1 MAGPAMMFGVLG
13 RYFADRFARTVLGA
27 YAGVLGLIFT
37 LDFVDT
43 LRRAGETKDATGPL
57 IAWLAVLHTPIV
69 AEQALPFV
77 VLIGAMTAF
86 LNLSR
91 RLELAVARSAGVS
104 VWQFLAPALAVSLAL
119 GIGDVS
125 AFNPLSTAMKRH
137 AAGLEAKLFG
147 SGARDAGGFWLQQKT
162 VDGQTIVHV
171 DGHDLEKAV
180 YLGVEAFDFDRDG
193 AFDQR
198 VDAKSGVLH
207 DGYWELRDAEV
218 VTPGDDE
225 SHVNIYLLATS
236 LNPAQIAQS
245 FVPPDTV
252 SFFDLSAQAADV
264 KSAGLDAT
272 PYVLRR
278 EQLLALPLSL
288 VAMTL
293 VAACF
298 SLRLFRMGGVQ
309 RMVLGGVTAGFVLY
323 VATKIIGDL
332 GNAGL
337 VSAPVAAW
345 SPAIGGCL
353 FGVYVLLQ
361 QEDG

>member
-1 MAGPAMMFGVLG
+1 MIFGVLG
-13 RYFADRFARTVLGA
+13 RYFALRFARAVLGVF
-27 YAGVLGLIFT
+27 AGVLALIFT

-43 LRRAGETKDATGPL
+43 MRRAGAAKAATGGV

-69 AEQALPFV
+69 AEQALPFI
-77 VLIGAMTAF
+77 VLIGAMAAF

-104 VWQFLAPALAVSLAL
+104 IWQFIAPPIVVALAFGVGEVA
-119 GIGDVS
+119 
-125 AFNPLSTAMKRH
+125 AFNPMSTAMKRQS
-137 AAGLEAKLFG
+137 AGLEAKLFG
-147 SGARDAGGFWLQQKT
+147 AGAQGAGGFWLRQQT
-162 VDGQTIVHV
+162 VDGQSILHV
-171 DGHDLEKAV
+171 DGRDLDKDV
-180 YLGVEAFDFDRDG
+180 FIGVQAYNFGPDG

-198 VDAKSGVLH
+198 VDAKTALLRE
-207 DGYWELRDAEV
+207 GYWEFHDAEV
-218 VTPGDDE
+218 VSPGDDE
-225 SHVNIYLLATS
+225 MQADTYLLATS
-236 LNPAQIAQS
+236 LTREQIAQS

-252 SFFDLSAQAADV
+252 SFYGLRGLAEQV
-264 KSAGLDAT
+264 GNAGLDAT

-288 VAMTL
+288 AAMTL

-323 VATKIIGDL
+323 VAGKVIGDL
-332 GNAGL
+332 GNAGI
-337 VSAPVAAW
+337 VSAPIAAW
-345 SPAIGGCL
+345 SPAVGGCL
-353 FGVYVLLQ
+353 FGVYVLLH

>member
-1 MAGPAMMFGVLG
+1 MTGVLG
-13 RYFADRFARTVLGA
+13 RYFAGRYTRAVLGVFA
-27 YAGVLGLIFT
+27 AVLGLIFT

-43 LRRAGETKDATGPL
+43 LRRAGEVKGASGPL

-91 RLELAVARSAGVS
+91 RLELAVARSAGLS
-104 VWQFLAPALAVSLAL
+104 VWQFLRPALLVAL
-119 GIGDVS
+119 LLGAAEVA

-147 SGARDAGGFWLQQKT
+147 SAAREAGGFWLRQKT
-162 VDGQTIVHV
+162 GDGQSIVHV
-171 DGHDLEKAV
+171 DGRDLEKGVFLGIEV
-180 YLGVEAFDFDRDG
+180 YNFDLGGV
-193 AFDQR
+193 FDQR
-198 VDAKSGVLH
+198 VEAKSGVLR

-218 VTPGDDE
+218 VTPGDNE
-225 SHVNIYLLATS
+225 SHSDHYLLATTLTS
-236 LNPAQIAQS
+236 AEISQS

-252 SFFDLSAQAADV
+252 SFFSLATLAAQV

-272 PYVLRR
+272 PYLLRR
-278 EQLLALPLSL
+278 EQLLALPVSL

-309 RMVLGGVTAGFVLY
+309 RMVLGGVTTGFVLY

-332 GNAGL
+332 GSAGL

-345 SPAIGGCL
+345 SPAVGGCL
-353 FGVYVLLQ
+353 FSVYVLLH

>member
-1 MAGPAMMFGVLG
+1 MIFGVLG
-13 RYFADRFARTVLGA
+13 RYLARRFAYAVLGVF
-27 YAGVLGLIFT
+27 AGVLALIFT

-43 LRRAGETKDATGPL
+43 LRRAGEVRGASGGL

-77 VLIGAMTAF
+77 VLIGAMAAF

-91 RLELAVARSAGVS
+91 RLELAVARAAGVS
-104 VWQFLAPALAVSLAL
+104 VWQFLAPAVAVSLAL
-119 GIGDVS
+119 GIGEVA
-125 AFNPLSTAMKRH
+125 AFNPLSTTMKRQ

-147 SGARDAGGFWLQQKT
+147 SGARDAGGFWLRQKT
-162 VDGQTIVHV
+162 VDGQSIVHV
-171 DGHDLEKAV
+171 DGRDLDKDMF
-180 YLGVEAFDFDRDG
+180 LGVQVYNFDRDG

-198 VDAKSGVLH
+198 VDAKSGVLRE
-207 DGYWELRDAEV
+207 GYWELSDAEV
-218 VTPGDDE
+218 VTPGDNE
-225 SHVNIYLLATS
+225 NHVNTYLLATS
-236 LNPAQIAQS
+236 LTPAQVAQS

-252 SFFDLSAQAADV
+252 SFFALGALAEQV
-264 KSAGLDAT
+264 RSAGLDAT
-272 PYVLRR
+272 PYLLRR
-278 EQLLALPLSL
+278 QQLLALPLSL
-288 VAMTL
+288 IAMTL

-323 VATKIIGDL
+323 VASKIVGDL
-332 GNAGL
+332 GSAGL

-353 FGVYVLLQ
+353 FGVYVLLH

>member
-1 MAGPAMMFGVLG
+1 MAGAAMTFGVLG
-13 RYFADRFARTVLGA
+13 RYLADRFARTVLGVFA
-27 YAGVLGLIFT
+27 AVIGLIFT

-43 LRRAGETKDATGPL
+43 LRRAGETKGASGAL

-77 VLIGAMTAF
+77 VLVGAMTAF
-86 LNLSR
+86 LTLSR
-91 RLELAVARSAGVS
+91 RLELAVARSAGIS

-119 GIGDVS
+119 GIIEVA

-147 SGARDAGGFWLQQKT
+147 SGARDAGGFWLRQKT
-162 VDGQTIVHV
+162 DDGQSIVHV
-171 DGHDLEKAV
+171 DGRDLEKGEFLGIEV
-180 YLGVEAFDFDRDG
+180 YNFDRDG
-193 AFDQR
+193 AFDER
-198 VDAKSGVLH
+198 VDAKSGVLR

-218 VTPGDDE
+218 VTPGDND
-225 SHVNIYLLATS
+225 SHANRYLLATS
-236 LNPAQIAQS
+236 LTPAEIAES

-252 SFFDLSAQAADV
+252 SFFELGALASEV
-264 KSAGLDAT
+264 RSAGLDAT

-278 EQLLALPLSL
+278 EQLLALPVSL

-323 VATKIIGDL
+323 VASKIIGDL
-332 GNAGL
+332 GNAGV
-337 VSAPVAAW
+337 VSAPFAAW
-345 SPAIGGCL
+345 SPAVGGCL
-353 FGVYVLLQ
+353 FGVYVLLH

>member
-1 MAGPAMMFGVLG
+1 MMFGTLG
-13 RYFADRFARTVLGA
+13 RYLAGRFASAVLGV
-27 YAGVLGLIFT
+27 YASVLGLIFT

-43 LRRAGETKDATGPL
+43 LRRAGEARGASGGL

-77 VLIGAMTAF
+77 VLIGAMAAF

-91 RLELAVARSAGVS
+91 RLELAVARAAGVS
-104 VWQFLAPALAVSLAL
+104 VWQFLAPALAVALAL
-119 GIGDVS
+119 GVAEVA
-125 AFNPLSTAMKRH
+125 AFNPLSTTMKRH

-147 SGARDAGGFWLQQKT
+147 SGARDAGGFWLRQKT
-162 VDGQTIVHV
+162 VDGQSIVHV
-171 DGHDLEKAV
+171 DGRDLDKNEFV
-180 YLGVEAFDFDRDG
+180 GLQIYNFDRDG

-198 VDAKSGVLH
+198 VDAGSGVLRE
-207 DGYWELRDAEV
+207 GYWELKDAEV
-218 VTPGDDE
+218 VTPGADE
-225 SHVNIYLLATS
+225 THVNTYLLATS
-236 LNPAQIAQS
+236 LTPAQVSQS
-245 FVPPDTV
+245 FVPADTV
-252 SFFDLSAQAADV
+252 SFFALGALAEQVS
-264 KSAGLDAT
+264 SAGLDAT
-272 PYVLRR
+272 PYLLRR
-278 EQLLALPLSL
+278 QQLLALPLSL
-288 VAMTL
+288 IAMTL

-323 VATKIIGDL
+323 VVTKIVGDL
-332 GNAGL
+332 GSAGM

-353 FGVYVLLQ
+353 FGVYVLLH

>member
-1 MAGPAMMFGVLG
+1 
-13 RYFADRFARTVLGA
+13 
-27 YAGVLGLIFT
+27 
-37 LDFVDT
+37 
-43 LRRAGETKDATGPL
+43 
-57 IAWLAVLHTPIV
+57 
-69 AEQALPFV
+69 
-77 VLIGAMTAF
+77 
-86 LNLSR
+86 
-91 RLELAVARSAGVS
+91 
-104 VWQFLAPALAVSLAL
+104 VWQFLVPALVVALAF
-119 GIGDVS
+119 GVGEVA

-147 SGARDAGGFWLQQKT
+147 SGARDAGGFWLRQQT
-162 VDGQTIVHV
+162 VDGQSIVHV
-171 DGHDLEKAV
+171 DGRDLEKGV
-180 YLGVEAFDFDRDG
+180 FLGVEVYNFDRDG

-198 VDAKSGVLH
+198 VDAKSGVLG

-225 SHVNIYLLATS
+225 VHNNVYLLATS
-236 LNPAQIAQS
+236 LTQAQVAQS

-252 SFFDLSAQAADV
+252 SFFELGGLAADV
-264 KSAGLDAT
+264 RSAGLDAT

-288 VAMTL
+288 AAMTL

-309 RMVLGGVTAGFVLY
+309 RMVLGGVSAGFVLY
-323 VATKIIGDL
+323 VATKVIGDL

-345 SPAIGGCL
+345 SPAVGGCL
-353 FGVYVLLQ
+353 FGVYVLLY

>member
-1 MAGPAMMFGVLG
+1 MMFGVLG
-13 RYFADRFARTVLGA
+13 RYFARRYASAVLGVFA
-27 YAGVLGLIFT
+27 AVLGLIFT

-43 LRRAGETKDATGPL
+43 LRRAGAAKSASSGL

-69 AEQALPFV
+69 AEQALPFI
-77 VLIGAMTAF
+77 VLIGAMAAF

-91 RLELAVARSAGVS
+91 RLELAVARAAGVS
-104 VWQFLAPALAVSLAL
+104 VWQFLAPAVIVAMLL
-119 GIGDVS
+119 GVGEVA
-125 AFNPLSTAMKRH
+125 AFNPLSTSMKRQS
-137 AAGLEAKLFG
+137 AGLEAKLFG
-147 SGARDAGGFWLQQKT
+147 AGAQDAGGFWLRQQSM
-162 VDGQTIVHV
+162 DGQTIVHV
-171 DGHDLEKAV
+171 DGRDLDHDV
-180 YLGVEAFDFDRDG
+180 FLGVEAYNFDRDG

-198 VDAKSGVLH
+198 VDAKTAVLR
-207 DGYWELRDAEV
+207 DGYWEMHDVDV

-225 SHVNIYLLATS
+225 AKADTYLLATP
-236 LNPAQIAQS
+236 LTLAQLAQS
-245 FVPPDTV
+245 FVPADTV
-252 SFFDLSAQAADV
+252 SFFGLGPLADEV
-264 KSAGLDAT
+264 RSAGLDAT
-272 PYVLRR
+272 PYLLRR
-278 EQLLALPLSL
+278 QQLLALPLSL
-288 VAMTL
+288 AAMTL

-345 SPAIGGCL
+345 SPAVGGCL
-353 FGVYVLLQ
+353 FGVYVLLH

>member
-1 MAGPAMMFGVLG
+1 MMFGVLA
-13 RYFADRFARTVLGA
+13 RYFAGRFASAVLGVFA
-27 YAGVLGLIFT
+27 VVLALIFT

-43 LRRAGETKDATGPL
+43 LRRAGEARAASGGL

-77 VLIGAMTAF
+77 VLIGAMAAF
-86 LNLSR
+86 LTLSR
-91 RLELAVARSAGVS
+91 RLELVVARSAGVS
-104 VWQFLAPALAVSLAL
+104 VWQFLAPAVVVSLAL
-119 GIGDVS
+119 GVGEVA
-125 AFNPLSTAMKRH
+125 AFNPLSTTMKRH

-147 SGARDAGGFWLQQKT
+147 SGARDAGGFWLRQKT
-162 VDGQTIVHV
+162 ADGQSIIHV
-171 DGHDLEKAV
+171 DGRDLEKDLFLGLEV
-180 YLGVEAFDFDRDG
+180 YNFDRDG
-193 AFDQR
+193 AFDER
-198 VDAKSGVLH
+198 VDAKSGVLRE
-207 DGYWELRDAEV
+207 GYWELSDAEV
-218 VTPGDDE
+218 VAPGDDE
-225 SHVNIYLLATS
+225 THVNTYLLATS
-236 LNPAQIAQS
+236 ITPAQVAQS

-252 SFFDLSAQAADV
+252 SFFGLGALAEQV
-264 KSAGLDAT
+264 RSAGLDAT

-278 EQLLALPLSL
+278 QQLLALPLSL
-288 VAMTL
+288 IAMTL

-323 VATKIIGDL
+323 VVSKIVGDL
-332 GNAGL
+332 GSAGL

-353 FGVYVLLQ
+353 FGVYVLLH